1 MCLPWLAIMALY
13 EDYEDLYCLFREMGL
28 TSLLNRAGEKKIQRN
43 SLLTKL
49 LLFIRAVDLKL
60 GV

>member
-1 MCLPWLAIMALY
+1 MKTMKIYWLV
-13 EDYEDLYCLFREMGL
+13 REMGL
-28 TSLLNRAGEKKIQRN
+28 TSLLHHAGEKNKKQRN